1 MNKKAGEGVQ
11 CVDFRSSQSVRSILP
26 CGPLLSSPP
35 ASSSALQFNYYHQPV
50 WETPAAAL
58 MQHAVMIYTG
68 QPVQTRRRL
77 ESGWQTNH
85 YQLGQLGIYPAQAP
99 QQVGWNAPVEFIHLY
114 ITPATLDRAAVELFQ
129 QSRYELLAKSAIA
142 DPFVTTIAAQL
153 KYEIESQGL
162 DRLYLETATMMLTLH
177 LLKHHSNVTKMAKQL
192 SGKFSASQLQVVQ
205 DYILGHLDRN
215 IALQE
220 LADLTGLNPHYFCR
234 LFKTSLG
241 ITPHQYLLKCRVEKA
256 SQLLKNTEYSIADIA
271 HKVGFYDQSR
281 FTQVFRRWM
290 GVTPKHYQNG
300 L

>member
-1 MNKKAGEGVQ
+1 MNKRATKELQ

-26 CGPLLSSPP
+26 CAPLLASLP
-35 ASSSALQFNYYHQPV
+35 ASASALQFNYYHQPV

-68 QPVQTRRRL
+68 RPVQTRRRL

-99 QQVGWNAPVEFIHLY
+99 QQVGWNGPVEFIHLY
-114 ITPATLDRAAVELFQ
+114 VMPATLDRVAVELFQ
-129 QSRYELLAKSAIA
+129 QSRYELLAKSAIV
-142 DPFVTTIAAQL
+142 DPLMTTIATQL
-153 KYEIESQGL
+153 RLEIDGQGL
-162 DRLYLETATMMLTLH
+162 DRLYLETVTIMLALH
-177 LLKHHSNVTKMAKQL
+177 LLKHHSNITKLVKQSLGQL
-192 SGKFSASQLQVVQ
+192 SNSQLRVVQ
-205 DYILGHLDRN
+205 DYILAHLDRN

-256 SQLLKNTEYSIADIA
+256 SQLLKNTEYSIADVA

-290 GVTPKHYQNG
+290 GVTPKQYQNG